1 MNNRLIG
8 MIIGTTVAI
17 IVIALCLAPIVSDA
31 EKNVGAYTTVD
42 NSHTS
47 VYTLDKCPTNTV
59 IEIGAVDGDL
69 MMTVNGNAVDITS
82 SANVPIIV
90 SDAVSGNPNSN
101 GTLVSLAFID
111 GQTMSAT
118 TAKPATLEFADGTL
132 TATFNGAVV
141 FTGEYSWIYAL
152 SNDGPYWP
160 TSASSIYVKSINDV
174 IFAGSTSSIWWSFHN
189 NEFVGTAGYTFKASY
204 DIELVEGTTDIYEVK
219 SFSAIASKDGTDTTL
234 TPSRIIAPA
243 EISGHEESAQGQ
255 LISILPLFAIV
266 AVLGGI
272 VAVVARKP

>member
-8 MIIGTTVAI
+8 IIIGTTVTI
-17 IVIALCLAPIVSDA
+17 MVIALCLVPVISDA
-31 EKNVGAYTTVD
+31 EKNVGAYTAVD

-47 VYTLDKCPTNTV
+47 IYTLDKCPMNTV

-69 MMTVNGNAVDITS
+69 KMTVNGKIVDVTT

-111 GQTMSAT
+111 GQTVTST
-118 TAKPATLEFADGTL
+118 TSKPATLEFADGTL
-132 TATFNGAVV
+132 TATFNGEVI
-141 FTGEYSWIYAL
+141 FTGAYSWIYAL

-160 TSASSIYVKSINDV
+160 TSATSIYVRSINDV
-174 IFAGSTSSIWWSFHN
+174 IFAGSSSSIWWSFHN
-189 NEFVGTAGYTFKASY
+189 NEFVGTEGYTFKASY

-219 SFSAIASKDGTDTTL
+219 SFSAIATKDGTDTTL
-234 TPSRIIAPA
+234 TPSRVIAPA

-255 LISILPLFAIV
+255 LISIIPLFALI